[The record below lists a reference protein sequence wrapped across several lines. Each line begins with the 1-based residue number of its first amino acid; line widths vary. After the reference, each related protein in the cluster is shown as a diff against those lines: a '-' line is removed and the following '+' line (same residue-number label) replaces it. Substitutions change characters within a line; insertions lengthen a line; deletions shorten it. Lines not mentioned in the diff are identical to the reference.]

1 MMKTLMLATAAIISF
16 GVGSPHADNGDDG
29 GTIANTFF
37 TTLPG
42 VIATAPGQR
51 PNGVAANRRNAPT
64 TAYTATTA
72 VNPQQLR

>member
-1 MMKTLMLATAAIISF
+1 MMKTLMLATAAMISF

-42 VIATAPGQR
+42 DRHRTGTAAKRSGRKP
-51 PNGVAANRRNAPT
+51 A
-64 TAYTATTA
+64 
-72 VNPQQLR
+72 